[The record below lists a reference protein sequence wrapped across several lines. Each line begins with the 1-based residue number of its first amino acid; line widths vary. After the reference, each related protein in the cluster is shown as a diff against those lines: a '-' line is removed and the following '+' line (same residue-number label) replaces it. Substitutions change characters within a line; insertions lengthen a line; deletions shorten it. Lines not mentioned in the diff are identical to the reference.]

1 MATRE
6 NTSREQLAREAFA
19 LVFSD
24 ALQARGLTLDR
35 VHARLVAAGCPVSI
49 ATLSYWQTGRS
60 LPTRMASMAALAEL
74 DRIFELPPGY
84 LVSLLP
90 ARTDRSW
97 RLRQVLDSYDR
108 VEQIFAGWGSSTDSQ
123 LTSIVVHERHLV
135 QDEGQRIVSRM
146 RQLMRC
152 TGDDVTTTPYIFQQP
167 AAHVAPRPQALTAA
181 RSATPSSIRTRGWPS
196 ASGSSRGQSRPGS
209 WSVSTSRST
218 GSPPTRWTAASSGCW
233 PTRRRFCRSRSSSPG
248 VHPPGPGA
256 NCAPTMT
263 RICWWTSRCRW
274 TATRSRP
281 WWLTRNPECTGSA
294 GSSDAGMSS
303 RQGSRRT
310 AARVHQN

>member
-35 VHARLVAAGCPVSI
+35 VQARLVAAGCPVSI

-167 AAHVAPRPQALTAA
+167 AAHVAPRPQALTGCEIGNSFIDQDAGLA
-181 RSATPSSIRTRGWPS
+181 VGEWVFP
-196 ASGSSRGQSRPGS
+196 RP
-209 WSVSTSRST
+209 VQ
-218 GSPPTRWTAASSGCW
+218 
-233 PTRRRFCRSRSSSPG
+233 
-248 VHPPGPGA
+248 
-256 NCAPTMT
+256 
-263 RICWWTSRCRW
+263 
-274 TATRSRP
+274 
-281 WWLTRNPECTGSA
+281 A
-294 GSSDAGMSS
+294 GELVCFDFEIDWVSSDPLDRCFERLLADQAQILSIQVEFTGRPPARARRQLRANHDTDMLVDEPLPVDGNQVMSLVVDPQPGMHGV
-303 RQGSRRT
+303 RWEF
-310 AARVHQN
+310 